1 MARRSVQQR
10 AARIL
15 QRSDPDRW
23 TYTAALG
30 EIQRNE
36 EEDPGYAWRIVRAE
50 MRERVQ
56 QQDEQS

>member
-1 MARRSVQQR
+1 MARRTVQQR

-23 TYTAALG
+23 KYSAALR
-30 EIQRNE
+30 EIQREE
-36 EEDPGYAWRIVRAE
+36 EEDPGYAWRMVRAE

-56 QQDEQS
+56 QRDEQG

>member
-1 MARRSVQQR
+1 MARRTLQQP

-23 TYTAALG
+23 KYTTALR

-36 EEDPGYAWRIVRAE
+36 EEDPGYAWRMLRAE
-50 MRERVQ
+50 MRNRVQ
-56 QQDEQS
+56 QQDEQG